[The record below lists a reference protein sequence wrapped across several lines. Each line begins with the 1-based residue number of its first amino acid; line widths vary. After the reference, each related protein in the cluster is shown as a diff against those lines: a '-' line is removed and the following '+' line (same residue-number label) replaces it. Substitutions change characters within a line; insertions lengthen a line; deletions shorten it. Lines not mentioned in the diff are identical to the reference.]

1 MTQAQ
6 LADKLNISHSAVGMY
21 EQGRREPDNSTLAK
35 ICRMLDASGDYI
47 LDLKDDDSDEI
58 ESHEIYSIIS
68 NFISCLEKQDDLM
81 FNGVPINNLEKKRIA
96 SALKVAAAVTLS
108 DIKCDL

>member
-1 MTQAQ
+1 M
-6 LADKLNISHSAVGMY
+6 LNV
-21 EQGRREPDNSTLAK
+21 
-35 ICRMLDASGDYI
+35 SGDYI
-47 LDLKDDDSDEI
+47 LDLKDDRSNEM
-58 ESHEIYSIIS
+58 ESNEIYSIIS